1 MGSATVTSLQWVE
14 GRMGQ
19 GRGPTGHLPGGALGH
34 HRVPGDGGVGEQ
46 GGVAGGDDGDDG
58 DVGDD
63 GDGGWWGGK
72 VTGWRGEGVEGWTSS
87 VEVATPHKLFLV
99 ILTAI

>member
-1 MGSATVTSLQWVE
+1 MGSTTVTSLQWVE

-58 DVGDD
+58 DVGDVVMMAM
-63 GDGGWWGGK
+63 GGG
-72 VTGWRGEGVEGWTSS
+72 GVERSQGGG
-87 VEVATPHKLFLV
+87 VER
-99 ILTAI
+99 